1 MISNFIVIDLNYFKN
16 YKLNM
21 SSEIR
26 KYNKPTL
33 DKESNLFTAEVLKF
47 PNDKKLNISK
57 DIEINIIN
65 FWKISDK
72 SNEDQLKAVIGICF
86 MFGILTLVG
95 LYSNLL

>member
-26 KYNKPTL
+26 KYSEPTSE
-33 DKESNLFTAEVLKF
+33 KKGNLFTAEVLNF
-47 PNDKKLNISK
+47 PNDKKSNISK
-57 DIEINIIN
+57 EIEINIMN

-86 MFGILTLVG
+86 MFGVLTLMG